1 MQLLRQFG
9 RFEVFE
15 HPKISTKKSISSLS
29 RFLIRYSNSRN
40 HSSLLPLHMD
50 GNHWC
55 GTVFNFKS
63 SPPAILLFDPQ
74 QKGKCLD
81 ACEDILKELFPD
93 QVPSNVR
100 LS

>member
-1 MQLLRQFG
+1 
-9 RFEVFE
+9 
-15 HPKISTKKSISSLS
+15 
-29 RFLIRYSNSRN
+29 
-40 HSSLLPLHMD
+40 MD